1 MTVDSIVRW
10 KLADEF
16 MAHFTYKRAVEPRPE
31 HDITFEALAHG
42 LGKDF
47 FYLHSQDRALMAVT
61 FFFSARLFVVVDDDK
76 RERTRLIHKL
86 LEA

>member
-47 FYLHSQDRALMAVT
+47 FIST
-61 FFFSARLFVVVDDDK
+61 ARI
-76 RERTRLIHKL
+76 EH
-86 LEA
+86 